1 MISRICETVKNHF
14 LLLLNDRRM
23 DSGILLIRLP
33 HHQQSSP
40 ECILWS
46 KETAKFTGLKTV
58 TKLQAIHFFHWSLRV
73 MESFWINY
81 HNFEL
86 LFLNAKTGDEGGLW
100 TKEDILRI
108 SYQLRELKQNE
119 IGYTLLRAFSVE
131 WRIGAGL
138 LKMWFYSRA
147 MKPLCRVLSC
157 YLLRVVYLKSSSL
170 STVCHAWIPPFPN
183 V

>member
-1 MISRICETVKNHF
+1 
-14 LLLLNDRRM
+14 
-23 DSGILLIRLP
+23 
-33 HHQQSSP
+33 
-40 ECILWS
+40 
-46 KETAKFTGLKTV
+46 
-58 TKLQAIHFFHWSLRV
+58 

-131 WRIGAGL
+131 WRIGAGS
-138 LKMWFYSRA
+138 LKMWVYSRA

-157 YLLRVVYLKSSSL
+157 YLLRVVYLKSFSL